1 MNFIIINCQNRTD
14 FNPQVRSE
22 LMPKSQL
29 QKQVLTCYKNL
40 LRATKEM
47 PQSQAK
53 VREEFAKGK
62 KIRRMDIHNIGEIAF
77 QDQYLLN
84 FHCAEYKLRYA
95 NRRLEK
101 LNTDEV
107 TGSRTF
113 TPKR

>member
-1 MNFIIINCQNRTD
+1 MIIHSKKWTD
-14 FNPQVRSE
+14 LNPPFRSE
-22 LMPKSQL
+22 LMAKSQL

-62 KIRRMDIHNIGEIAF
+62 KIRRMDIHNIGEIVF
-77 QDQYLLN
+77 QDKYLLN
-84 FHCAEYKLRYA
+84 FYFAEYKLRYA

-101 LNTDEV
+101 LSSDEV
-107 TGSRTF
+107 TGSRSF